1 MEFLNK
7 EGVQT
12 LWSKVKD
19 KVSSINKESVG
30 LNNVTNDAQVKRS
43 EMGVAN
49 GVPTLDSNGKIPVD
63 QLGNLDTVVSM
74 VVTEL
79 PTTDIKTNKIYLVK
93 DSTTEG
99 DLYQEY
105 LYVDNKWEKV
115 GTHKQEVDL
124 TGYAKKSEALKTI
137 DIATPNTNVVQLHMT
152 KVDGTSSDLTIEHAT
167 ATLAGVMSADD
178 KAKLDSL
185 SNYKLP
191 VASATA
197 LGGIKLGSGL
207 SATSDGTV
215 NVSADVVAGSVEW
228 NSIKNKPNVAILGT
242 GYADGTNVNSGR
254 ILFQSENNTDGHV
267 LIGYENIESKYFMAV
282 KQGKGSDSKGSDSNN
297 TYISADGVQISYNDE
312 NNEHNANNIKISSNG
327 IKLTTGEGVP
337 SNTVFMADG
346 TTQVLTAITTDELNE
361 ILV

>member
-19 KVSSINKESVG
+19 KVQSINKDFVG

-43 EMGVAN
+43 EMGAAN

-63 QLGNLDTVVSM
+63 QLGNLDTVVAM
-74 VVTEL
+74 VVTQL

-105 LYVDNKWEKV
+105 LYVDGKWEKI

-124 TGYAKKSEALKTI
+124 TDYVRKEDAVTEVAAGHSNGKSQISYFVNGQENVI
-137 DIATPNTNVVQLHMT
+137 DLMKATTEF
-152 KVDGTSSDLTIEHAT
+152 D
-167 ATLAGVMSADD
+167 GVMSAAD
-178 KAKLDSL
+178 KQKLDGL
-185 SNYKLP
+185 SNYTLP
-191 VASATA
+191 IASATA

-207 SATSDGTV
+207 SVTNDGTV

-228 NSIKNKPNVAILGT
+228 NSIKNKPNVAILNGNNEFVSDDGNVRTIISGNEFSVCYRVNPTQNMWTEVLTT
-242 GYADGTNVNSGR
+242 G
-254 ILFQSENNTDGHV
+254 
-267 LIGYENIESKYFMAV
+267 
-282 KQGKGSDSKGSDSNN
+282 SN
-297 TYISADGVQISYNDE
+297 YIST
-312 NNEHNANNIKISSNG
+312 NG
-327 IKLTTGEGVP
+327 IKVFGGGDSNHAFTTNGRTFDLSTLV
-337 SNTVFMADG
+337 STSDI
-346 TTQVLTAITTDELNE
+346 QSISTDELNE

>member
-19 KVSSINKESVG
+19 KVQSINKEFVG

-43 EMGVAN
+43 EMGAAN

-63 QLGNLDTVVSM
+63 QLGNLDTVVAM
-74 VVTEL
+74 VVTQL

-93 DSTTEG
+93 DNTTEG

-105 LYVDNKWEKV
+105 LYIDGKWEKI

-124 TGYAKKSEALKTI
+124 TDYAKKSEALKSVESTLTS
-137 DIATPNTNVVQLHMT
+137 DLVQLNMITVSGMQSDVNIT
-152 KVDGTSSDLTIEHAT
+152 KAT
-167 ATLAGVMSADD
+167 RQLAGVMSAVD
-178 KAKLDSL
+178 KNKLDGIADGAN
-185 SNYKLP
+185 NYTLP
-191 VASATA
+191 IASATA

-215 NVSADVVAGSVEW
+215 NVSADVVAGAVQW
-228 NSIKNKPNVAILGT
+228 DSIENKPNVAILGT
-242 GYADGTNVNSGR
+242 GDADGTNANSGR
-254 ILFQSENNTDGHV
+254 ILFQTEQNNDGYV
-267 LIGYENIESKYFMAV
+267 LIGHDGELYSINIT
-282 KQGKGSDSKGSDSNN
+282 QD
-297 TYISADGVQISYNDE
+297 DE
-312 NNEHNANNIKISSNG
+312 NNSYTAYIQPSVVSVSSTKKIGDVTNKVEIGANG
-327 IKLTTGEGVP
+327 ITLSNREGVP
-337 SNTVFMADG
+337 SNCVFMTDG
-346 TTQVLTAITTDELNE
+346 TTQELISITQDELNE

>member
-19 KVSSINKESVG
+19 KVQSINKEFVG

-43 EMGVAN
+43 EIGVAN
-49 GVPTLDSNGKIPVD
+49 GIPTLDSNGKIPVE
-63 QLGNLDTVVSM
+63 QLGNLDTVVAM

-105 LYVDNKWEKV
+105 LYIDGKWEKV
-115 GTHKQEVDL
+115 GTHKYEVDL
-124 TGYAKKSEALKTI
+124 TNYAKKSEALKSVESTLNG
-137 DIATPNTNVVQLHMT
+137 DLVQLNMIT
-152 KVDGTSSDLTIEHAT
+152 ISGTQSYVNIAKAT
-167 ATLAGVMSADD
+167 QQLAGVMSAVD
-178 KAKLDSL
+178 KNKLDGIADGAN
-185 SNYKLP
+185 NYTLP
-191 VASATA
+191 IASATV

-215 NVSADVVAGSVEW
+215 SVSADVVAGAVQW
-228 NSIKNKPNVAILGT
+228 DSIENKPNVAILDGNNEFVSDDGNIKTIISGNEFSVCHRVNPTQNMWNEVLTT
-242 GYADGTNVNSGR
+242 GPN
-254 ILFQSENNTDGHV
+254 
-267 LIGYENIESKYFMAV
+267 
-282 KQGKGSDSKGSDSNN
+282 
-297 TYISADGVQISYNDE
+297 YIST
-312 NNEHNANNIKISSNG
+312 NG
-327 IKLTTGEGVP
+327 IKVFGGGDSHHAFTTNGETFDLSKLV
-337 SNTVFMADG
+337 NTSDI
-346 TTQVLTAITTDELNE
+346 QSISTDELNG

>member
-19 KVSSINKESVG
+19 KVQSINKDFVG

-43 EMGVAN
+43 EMGAAN

-63 QLGNLDTVVSM
+63 QLGNLDTVVAM
-74 VVTEL
+74 VVTQL

-105 LYVDNKWEKV
+105 LYVDGKWEKV

-124 TGYAKKSEALKTI
+124 TDYVRKEDAVTEVAAGHSNGKSQISYFVNGQENVI
-137 DIATPNTNVVQLHMT
+137 DLMKATTEF
-152 KVDGTSSDLTIEHAT
+152 D
-167 ATLAGVMSADD
+167 GVMSAAD
-178 KAKLDSL
+178 KQKLDGL
-185 SNYKLP
+185 SNYTLP
-191 VASATA
+191 IASATS

-228 NSIKNKPNVAILGT
+228 NSIKNKPNVAIL
-242 GYADGTNVNSGR
+242 DG
-254 ILFQSENNTDGHV
+254 
-267 LIGYENIESKYFMAV
+267 
-282 KQGKGSDSKGSDSNN
+282 
-297 TYISADGVQISYNDE
+297 
-312 NNEHNANNIKISSNG
+312 NNEFVSDDGNIRTIISGNQFSVGYRVNPTQNMWNEVLTIGNNYIQTNG
-327 IKLTTGEGVP
+327 IKMFGGGNSNHAFTTNGKIFDLSKLV
-337 SNTVFMADG
+337 NTSDI
-346 TTQVLTAITTDELNE
+346 QSISTDELNE

>member
-19 KVSSINKESVG
+19 KVQSINKEFVG

-43 EMGVAN
+43 EMGAAN

-63 QLGNLDTVVSM
+63 QLGNLDTVVAM

-105 LYVDNKWEKV
+105 LYVDGKWEKV
-115 GTHKQEVDL
+115 GTHKYEVDL
-124 TGYAKKSEALKTI
+124 TDYVRKEDAVTEVAAGHSNGKSQISYFVNGQENVI
-137 DIATPNTNVVQLHMT
+137 DLMKATTEF
-152 KVDGTSSDLTIEHAT
+152 D
-167 ATLAGVMSADD
+167 GVMSAAD
-178 KAKLDSL
+178 KQKLDSL
-185 SNYKLP
+185 SNYTLP
-191 VASATA
+191 IASATA

-228 NSIKNKPNVAILGT
+228 NSIKNKPNVAILDGNNEFVSDDGNIRTIISGDEFRVLYRVRPNQNMWNEVLTT
-242 GYADGTNVNSGR
+242 GDN
-254 ILFQSENNTDGHV
+254 
-267 LIGYENIESKYFMAV
+267 
-282 KQGKGSDSKGSDSNN
+282 
-297 TYISADGVQISYNDE
+297 YIST
-312 NNEHNANNIKISSNG
+312 NG
-327 IKLTTGEGVP
+327 IKVFGGGDSNHAFTTNGRTFDLSTLV
-337 SNTVFMADG
+337 STSDI
-346 TTQVLTAITTDELNE
+346 QSISTDELNE

>member
-19 KVSSINKESVG
+19 KVQSINKDFVG

-43 EMGVAN
+43 EMGAAN

-63 QLGNLDTVVSM
+63 QLGNLDTVVAM
-74 VVTEL
+74 VVTQL

-105 LYVDNKWEKV
+105 LYVDGKWEKV
-115 GTHKQEVDL
+115 GTHKYEVDL
-124 TGYAKKSEALKTI
+124 TDYVRKEDAVTEVAAGHSNGKSQISYFVNGQENVI
-137 DIATPNTNVVQLHMT
+137 DLMKATTEF
-152 KVDGTSSDLTIEHAT
+152 D
-167 ATLAGVMSADD
+167 GVMSAAD
-178 KAKLDSL
+178 KQKLDGL
-185 SNYKLP
+185 SNYTLP
-191 VASATA
+191 IASATS

-228 NSIKNKPNVAILGT
+228 NSIKNKPNVAIL
-242 GYADGTNVNSGR
+242 DG
-254 ILFQSENNTDGHV
+254 
-267 LIGYENIESKYFMAV
+267 
-282 KQGKGSDSKGSDSNN
+282 
-297 TYISADGVQISYNDE
+297 
-312 NNEHNANNIKISSNG
+312 NNEFVSDDGNIRTIISGNQFSVGYRVNPTQNMWNEVLTIGNNYIQTNG
-327 IKLTTGEGVP
+327 IKMFGGGDSNHAFTTNGKIFDLSKLV
-337 SNTVFMADG
+337 NTSDI
-346 TTQVLTAITTDELNE
+346 QSISTDELNE

>member
-19 KVSSINKESVG
+19 KVQSINKEFVG

-49 GVPTLDSNGKIPVD
+49 GIPTLDSNGKIPVD
-63 QLGNLDTVVSM
+63 QLGNLDTVVAM

-105 LYVDNKWEKV
+105 LYIDGKWEKI
-115 GTHKQEVDL
+115 GTHKQEIDL
-124 TGYAKKSEALKTI
+124 TDYAKKSEALKSVESTL
-137 DIATPNTNVVQLHMT
+137 TNDLVQLNMITVSGTQSDVNIT
-152 KVDGTSSDLTIEHAT
+152 KAT
-167 ATLAGVMSADD
+167 QQLAGVMSAVD
-178 KAKLDSL
+178 KNKLDGIADGAN
-185 SNYKLP
+185 NYTLP
-191 VASATA
+191 IASATA

-207 SATSDGTV
+207 SATNDGTV
-215 NVSADVVAGSVEW
+215 SVSADVVAGAVQW
-228 NSIKNKPNVAILGT
+228 NSIENKPNVAILGT
-242 GYADGTNVNSGR
+242 GDADGTNANSGR
-254 ILFQSENNTDGHV
+254 ILFQTEQNNNGYV
-267 LIGYENIESKYFMAV
+267 LIGHDGELYSINITQDNEN
-282 KQGKGSDSKGSDSNN
+282 DSS
-297 TYISADGVQISYNDE
+297 TIYIQPSAISVSSTE
-312 NNEHNANNIKISSNG
+312 KIGDVTNKVEIGANG
-327 IKLTTGEGVP
+327 ITLSNREGVP
-337 SNTVFMADG
+337 SNCVFMTDG
-346 TTQVLTAITTDELNE
+346 TTQELISITPDELNG

>member
-19 KVSSINKESVG
+19 KVQSINKEFVG

-43 EMGVAN
+43 EMGAAN

-63 QLGNLDTVVSM
+63 QLGNLDTAVAM
-74 VVTEL
+74 VVTQL

-93 DSTTEG
+93 DNTTEG

-105 LYVDNKWEKV
+105 LYVDGKWEKV

-124 TGYAKKSEALKTI
+124 TDYAKKSEALKSVESMPTG
-137 DIATPNTNVVQLHMT
+137 DLVQLHMT
-152 KVDGTSSDLTIEHAT
+152 TVGGMQSDVNIRKAT
-167 ATLAGVMSADD
+167 TELAGVMSAVD
-178 KAKLDSL
+178 KNKLDSIAYGAN
-185 SNYKLP
+185 NYTLP
-191 VASATA
+191 IASATA

-228 NSIKNKPNVAILGT
+228 NSIKNKPNVAIL
-242 GYADGTNVNSGR
+242 DG
-254 ILFQSENNTDGHV
+254 
-267 LIGYENIESKYFMAV
+267 
-282 KQGKGSDSKGSDSNN
+282 
-297 TYISADGVQISYNDE
+297 
-312 NNEHNANNIKISSNG
+312 NNEFVSDDGNIRTIISGNQFSVGYRVNPTQNMWNEVLTTGDNYIQTNG
-327 IKLTTGEGVP
+327 IKMFGGGDSHHAFTTNGEIFDLSTLV
-337 SNTVFMADG
+337 STSDIQSISA
-346 TTQVLTAITTDELNE
+346 DELNE

>member
-93 DSTTEG
+93 DSATEG

-124 TGYAKKSEALKTI
+124 TDYAKKSEALKSVESMPTS
-137 DIATPNTNVVQLHMT
+137 DLVQLHMT
-152 KVDGTSSDLTIEHAT
+152 KADGTESSVNIEGAT
-167 ATLAGVMSADD
+167 TTASGVMSAAD
-178 KAKLDSL
+178 KQKLDGL
-185 SNYKLP
+185 SKYTLP
-191 VASATA
+191 IASATA

-207 SATSDGTV
+207 SATADGTV
-215 NVSADVVAGSVEW
+215 SVSADVVAGSVEW
-228 NSIKNKPNVAILGT
+228 DSIKNKPEVALVSKQNRFRSSQYISGNLYIKNESDDNIITISNKGGIFALDNLNQSANKYFAT
-242 GYADGTNVNSGR
+242 DGT
-254 ILFQSENNTDGHV
+254 IQE
-267 LIGYENIESKYFMAV
+267 
-282 KQGKGSDSKGSDSNN
+282 
-297 TYISADGVQISYNDE
+297 
-312 NNEHNANNIKISSNG
+312 
-327 IKLTTGEGVP
+327 
-337 SNTVFMADG
+337 
-346 TTQVLTAITTDELNE
+346 LTAITTEDLNE

>member
-7 EGVQT
+7 EGVQI

-124 TGYAKKSEALKTI
+124 TDYAKKSEAAKSLSI
-137 DIATPNTNVVQLHMT
+137 SQDEESNVLILT
-152 KVDGTSSDLTIEHAT
+152 TVDGTPASTTALMRATSST
-167 ATLAGVMSADD
+167 AGLMTAND

-191 VASATA
+191 IASATA

-254 ILFQSENNTDGHV
+254 ILFQSEDNTDGHV

-282 KQGKGSDSKGSDSNN
+282 KQGEGSDSNN

-312 NNEHNANNIKISSNG
+312 NNKHNANNIKISSNG

-346 TTQVLTAITTDELNE
+346 TTQVLTDITTDELNE

>member
-7 EGVQT
+7 EGVQI

-43 EMGVAN
+43 EMGAAN
-49 GVPTLDSNGKIPVD
+49 GVPTLDANGKIPVD
-63 QLGNLDTVVSM
+63 QLGNLDTVVAM

-124 TGYAKKSEALKTI
+124 TDYAKKNEAVKSLDISQNEASNILKLT
-137 DIATPNTNVVQLHMT
+137 A
-152 KVDGTSSDLTIEHAT
+152 VDGTFVSNIALMPAT
-167 ATLAGVMSADD
+167 SGVAGLMTADD
-178 KAKLDSL
+178 KAKLDGIAADA
-185 SNYKLP
+185 NKYTLP
-191 VASATA
+191 IASATA

-215 NVSADVVAGSVEW
+215 SVSADVVAGSVEW
-228 NSIKNKPNVAILGT
+228 DSIKNKPEVARVDNQNRFRQSQYISGNLYIKNDADDNIIEISNEGGIFSFGENCGANKYFAT
-242 GYADGTNVNSGR
+242 DGT
-254 ILFQSENNTDGHV
+254 IQE
-267 LIGYENIESKYFMAV
+267 
-282 KQGKGSDSKGSDSNN
+282 
-297 TYISADGVQISYNDE
+297 
-312 NNEHNANNIKISSNG
+312 
-327 IKLTTGEGVP
+327 
-337 SNTVFMADG
+337 
-346 TTQVLTAITTDELNE
+346 LTAIKEDELNE

>member
-19 KVSSINKESVG
+19 KVQSINKDFVG

-43 EMGVAN
+43 EMGAAN
-49 GVPTLDSNGKIPVD
+49 GVPTLDSNGKIPVE
-63 QLGNLDTVVSM
+63 QLGNLDTVVAM
-74 VVTEL
+74 VVTQL

-105 LYVDNKWEKV
+105 LYVDGKWEKV

-124 TGYAKKSEALKTI
+124 TDYAKKSEALKSVESMPTG
-137 DIATPNTNVVQLHMT
+137 DLVQLHMT
-152 KVDGTSSDLTIEHAT
+152 TVGGMQSDVNIRKAT
-167 ATLAGVMSADD
+167 TELAGVMSAVD
-178 KAKLDSL
+178 KNKLNSIADGA
-185 SNYKLP
+185 NRYTLP
-191 VASATA
+191 IASATA

-215 NVSADVVAGSVEW
+215 SVSADVVAGAVQW
-228 NSIKNKPNVAILGT
+228 DSIENKPNVAIL
-242 GYADGTNVNSGR
+242 DG
-254 ILFQSENNTDGHV
+254 
-267 LIGYENIESKYFMAV
+267 
-282 KQGKGSDSKGSDSNN
+282 
-297 TYISADGVQISYNDE
+297 
-312 NNEHNANNIKISSNG
+312 NNEFVSDDGNVRTIISGDEFRVLYRVRPNQNMWNEVLTTGDNYIQTNG
-327 IKLTTGEGVP
+327 IKMFGGGDSHHAFTTNGEIFDLSKLV
-337 SNTVFMADG
+337 NTSDI
-346 TTQVLTAITTDELNE
+346 QSISTDELNV

>member
-19 KVSSINKESVG
+19 KVQSINKDFVG

-63 QLGNLDTVVSM
+63 QLGNLDTVVAM

-105 LYVDNKWEKV
+105 LYIDGKWEKV

-124 TGYAKKSEALKTI
+124 TDYAKKSEALKSVESMPTG
-137 DIATPNTNVVQLHMT
+137 DLVQLHMT
-152 KVDGTSSDLTIEHAT
+152 TVGGMQSDANIRKAT
-167 ATLAGVMSADD
+167 TELAGVMSAVD
-178 KAKLDSL
+178 KNKLDGIADGAN
-185 SNYKLP
+185 NYTLP
-191 VASATA
+191 IASATA

-215 NVSADVVAGSVEW
+215 SVSADVVAGAVQW
-228 NSIKNKPNVAILGT
+228 DSIENKPNVAIL
-242 GYADGTNVNSGR
+242 DG
-254 ILFQSENNTDGHV
+254 
-267 LIGYENIESKYFMAV
+267 
-282 KQGKGSDSKGSDSNN
+282 
-297 TYISADGVQISYNDE
+297 
-312 NNEHNANNIKISSNG
+312 NNEFVSDDGNIRTIISGDEFRVLYRVNPTQNMWNEVLTTGDNYIQTNG
-327 IKLTTGEGVP
+327 IKMFGGGDSHHTFTTNGEIFDLSKLV
-337 SNTVFMADG
+337 NTSDI
-346 TTQVLTAITTDELNE
+346 QSISTDELNV

>member
-19 KVSSINKESVG
+19 KVQSINKDFVG

-43 EMGVAN
+43 EMGAAN

-63 QLGNLDTVVSM
+63 QLGNLDTVVAM

-105 LYVDNKWEKV
+105 LYVDGKWEKI

-124 TGYAKKSEALKTI
+124 TDYVRKEDAVTEVAAGHSNGKSQISYFVNGQENVI
-137 DIATPNTNVVQLHMT
+137 DLMKATTEF
-152 KVDGTSSDLTIEHAT
+152 D
-167 ATLAGVMSADD
+167 GVMSAAD
-178 KAKLDSL
+178 KQKLDGL
-185 SNYKLP
+185 SNYTLP
-191 VASATA
+191 IASATA

-215 NVSADVVAGSVEW
+215 SVSADVVAGAVQW
-228 NSIKNKPNVAILGT
+228 DSIENKPNVAILNGNNEFVSDDGNVRTIISGDEFRVLYRVRPNQNMWNEVLTT
-242 GYADGTNVNSGR
+242 GDN
-254 ILFQSENNTDGHV
+254 
-267 LIGYENIESKYFMAV
+267 
-282 KQGKGSDSKGSDSNN
+282 
-297 TYISADGVQISYNDE
+297 YIST
-312 NNEHNANNIKISSNG
+312 NG
-327 IKLTTGEGVP
+327 IKMFGGGDSHHAFTTNGEIFDLSKLV
-337 SNTVFMADG
+337 NTSDI
-346 TTQVLTAITTDELNE
+346 QSISTDELNG

>member
-19 KVSSINKESVG
+19 KVQSINKDFVG

-43 EMGVAN
+43 EMGAAN

-63 QLGNLDTVVSM
+63 QLGNLDTVVAM
-74 VVTEL
+74 VVTQL

-105 LYVDNKWEKV
+105 LYVDGKWEKV
-115 GTHKQEVDL
+115 GTHKYEVDL
-124 TGYAKKSEALKTI
+124 TDYVRKEDAVTEVAAGHSNGKSQISYFVNGQENVI
-137 DIATPNTNVVQLHMT
+137 DLMKATTEF
-152 KVDGTSSDLTIEHAT
+152 D
-167 ATLAGVMSADD
+167 GVMSAAD
-178 KAKLDSL
+178 KQKLDGL
-185 SNYKLP
+185 SNYTLP
-191 VASATA
+191 IASATA

-215 NVSADVVAGSVEW
+215 SVSADVVAGAVQW
-228 NSIKNKPNVAILGT
+228 DSIENKPNVAIL
-242 GYADGTNVNSGR
+242 DGNNEFVSDDGNVMTIISGDEFR
-254 ILFQSENNTDGHV
+254 VFYRAKPNQNMWNEV
-267 LIGYENIESKYFMAV
+267 LTIGYN
-282 KQGKGSDSKGSDSNN
+282 
-297 TYISADGVQISYNDE
+297 YIST
-312 NNEHNANNIKISSNG
+312 NG
-327 IKLTTGEGVP
+327 IKMFGGGDSHHAFTTNGEIFDLSKLV
-337 SNTVFMADG
+337 NTSDI
-346 TTQVLTAITTDELNE
+346 QSISTDELNE

>member
-19 KVSSINKESVG
+19 KVQSINKEFVG

-49 GVPTLDSNGKIPVD
+49 GIPTLDSNGKIPVD
-63 QLGNLDTVVSM
+63 QLGNLDTVVAM

-105 LYVDNKWEKV
+105 LYVDGKWEKI

-124 TGYAKKSEALKTI
+124 TDYAKKSEALKSVESTLNG
-137 DIATPNTNVVQLHMT
+137 DLVQLNMITASGTQSYVNIT
-152 KVDGTSSDLTIEHAT
+152 KAT
-167 ATLAGVMSADD
+167 QQLAGVMSAVD
-178 KAKLDSL
+178 KNKLDGIADGAN
-185 SNYKLP
+185 NYTLP
-191 VASATA
+191 IASATA

-215 NVSADVVAGSVEW
+215 SVSADVVAGAVQW
-228 NSIKNKPNVAILGT
+228 DSIENKPNVAILDGNNEFVSDDGNIRTIISGNEFSVCHRVNPTQNMWNEVLTT
-242 GYADGTNVNSGR
+242 GPN
-254 ILFQSENNTDGHV
+254 
-267 LIGYENIESKYFMAV
+267 
-282 KQGKGSDSKGSDSNN
+282 
-297 TYISADGVQISYNDE
+297 YIST
-312 NNEHNANNIKISSNG
+312 NG
-327 IKLTTGEGVP
+327 IKVFGGGDSHHAFTTNGEIFDLSKLV
-337 SNTVFMADG
+337 NTSDI
-346 TTQVLTAITTDELNE
+346 QSISTDELNE

>member
-19 KVSSINKESVG
+19 KVQSINKEFVG

-43 EMGVAN
+43 EMGAAN

-63 QLGNLDTVVSM
+63 QLGNLDTVVAM

-105 LYVDNKWEKV
+105 LYIDGKWEKV
-115 GTHKQEVDL
+115 GTHKYEVDL
-124 TGYAKKSEALKTI
+124 TDYVRKEDAVTEVAAGHSNGKSQISYFVNGQENVI
-137 DIATPNTNVVQLHMT
+137 DLMKATTEF
-152 KVDGTSSDLTIEHAT
+152 D
-167 ATLAGVMSADD
+167 GVMSAAD
-178 KAKLDSL
+178 KQKLDGL
-185 SNYKLP
+185 SNYTLP
-191 VASATA
+191 IASATV

-215 NVSADVVAGSVEW
+215 SVSADVVAGAVQW
-228 NSIKNKPNVAILGT
+228 DSIENKPNVAIL
-242 GYADGTNVNSGR
+242 DGNNEFVSDDGNIRTIISGDEFR
-254 ILFQSENNTDGHV
+254 V
-267 LIGYENIESKYFMAV
+267 LYRVRPNQNMWNEVLTAGDN
-282 KQGKGSDSKGSDSNN
+282 
-297 TYISADGVQISYNDE
+297 YIST
-312 NNEHNANNIKISSNG
+312 NG
-327 IKLTTGEGVP
+327 IKMFGGGDSHHAFTTNGEIFDLSKLV
-337 SNTVFMADG
+337 NTSDI
-346 TTQVLTAITTDELNE
+346 QSISTDELNG

>member
-19 KVSSINKESVG
+19 KVQSINKDFVG

-63 QLGNLDTVVSM
+63 QLGNLDTVVAM

-105 LYVDNKWEKV
+105 LYIDGKWEKI

-124 TGYAKKSEALKTI
+124 TDYAKKSEALKSVESTLNG
-137 DIATPNTNVVQLHMT
+137 DLVQLHMT
-152 KVDGTSSDLTIEHAT
+152 TVGGMQSDVNIRKAT
-167 ATLAGVMSADD
+167 TELAGVMSAVD
-178 KAKLDSL
+178 KNKLDSIAYGAN
-185 SNYKLP
+185 NYTLP
-191 VASATA
+191 IASATA

-207 SATSDGTV
+207 SVTNDGTV
-215 NVSADVVAGSVEW
+215 SVSADVVAGAVQW
-228 NSIKNKPNVAILGT
+228 DSIENKPNVAIL
-242 GYADGTNVNSGR
+242 DG
-254 ILFQSENNTDGHV
+254 
-267 LIGYENIESKYFMAV
+267 
-282 KQGKGSDSKGSDSNN
+282 
-297 TYISADGVQISYNDE
+297 
-312 NNEHNANNIKISSNG
+312 NNEFVSDDGNIRTIISGDEFRVLYRVNPTQNMWNEVLTTGDNYIQTNG
-327 IKLTTGEGVP
+327 IKMFGGGDSHHTFTTNGEIFDLSKLV
-337 SNTVFMADG
+337 NTSDI
-346 TTQVLTAITTDELNE
+346 QSISTDELNV

>member
-19 KVSSINKESVG
+19 KVQSINKEFVG

-43 EMGVAN
+43 EMGAAN

-63 QLGNLDTVVSM
+63 QLGNLDTVVAM

-105 LYVDNKWEKV
+105 LYIDGKWEKI

-124 TGYAKKSEALKTI
+124 TDYAKKSEALKSVESTL
-137 DIATPNTNVVQLHMT
+137 TNDLVQLNMIT
-152 KVDGTSSDLTIEHAT
+152 VSGMQSDVNIAKAT
-167 ATLAGVMSADD
+167 QQLAGVMSAVD
-178 KAKLDSL
+178 KNKLDSIAYGAN
-185 SNYKLP
+185 NYTLP
-191 VASATA
+191 IASATA

-215 NVSADVVAGSVEW
+215 SVSADVVAGAVQW
-228 NSIKNKPNVAILGT
+228 DSIENKPNVAILGT
-242 GYADGTNVNSGR
+242 GDADGTNANSGR
-254 ILFQSENNTDGHV
+254 ILFQTEQNNDGSV
-267 LIGYENIESKYFMAV
+267 LIGHDGESYSINITQDSEN
-282 KQGKGSDSKGSDSNN
+282 DSS
-297 TYISADGVQISYNDE
+297 TIYIQPSAIYVSSTE
-312 NNEHNANNIKISSNG
+312 KIGDVTNKVEIGANG
-327 IKLTTGEGVP
+327 ITLINREGVP
-337 SNTVFMADG
+337 SNCVFMTDG
-346 TTQVLTAITTDELNE
+346 TIQELMYITPDELNE

>member
-19 KVSSINKESVG
+19 KVQSINKDFVG

-43 EMGVAN
+43 EMGAAN

-63 QLGNLDTVVSM
+63 QLGNLDTVVAM
-74 VVTEL
+74 VVTQL

-93 DSTTEG
+93 DNTTEG

-105 LYVDNKWEKV
+105 LYVDGKWEKI

-124 TGYAKKSEALKTI
+124 TDYAKKSEALKSVESMPTG
-137 DIATPNTNVVQLHMT
+137 DLVQLHMT
-152 KVDGTSSDLTIEHAT
+152 TVGGMQSDVNIRKAT
-167 ATLAGVMSADD
+167 TELAGVMSAVD
-178 KAKLDSL
+178 KNKLDSIAYGAN
-185 SNYKLP
+185 NYTLP
-191 VASATA
+191 IASATA

-215 NVSADVVAGSVEW
+215 SVSADVVAGAVQW
-228 NSIKNKPNVAILGT
+228 DSIENKPNVAILGT
-242 GYADGTNVNSGR
+242 GDADGTNANSGR
-254 ILFQSENNTDGHV
+254 ILFQTEQNNDGHV
-267 LIGYENIESKYFMAV
+267 LIGNDGESYSINIEQDNGNDVS
-282 KQGKGSDSKGSDSNN
+282 
-297 TYISADGVQISYNDE
+297 TIYIQPSAISVSSTQ
-312 NNEHNANNIKISSNG
+312 KIGDVMNKVEIGANG
-327 IKLTTGEGVP
+327 ITLSNREGVP
-337 SNTVFMADG
+337 SNCVFMTDG
-346 TTQVLTAITTDELNE
+346 TTQEFISITTDELNE

>member
-19 KVSSINKESVG
+19 KVQSINKEFVG

-43 EMGVAN
+43 EMGAAN

-124 TGYAKKSEALKTI
+124 TDYAKKSEAVKSVETTTTGDL
-137 DIATPNTNVVQLHMT
+137 VQLNVI
-152 KVDGTSSDLTIEHAT
+152 KVNTMQSNVNIASAT
-167 ATLAGVMSADD
+167 QRLAGVMSAVD
-178 KAKLDSL
+178 KNKLDGIADGA
-185 SNYKLP
+185 NKYTLP
-191 VASATA
+191 IASATA

-207 SATSDGTV
+207 SAASDGTV
-215 NVSADVVAGSVEW
+215 SVSADVVAGAVQW
-228 NSIKNKPNVAILGT
+228 DSIKNKPNVAIL
-242 GYADGTNVNSGR
+242 DGNNEFVSDDGNIKTIISGDEFSVYCRVNPP
-254 ILFQSENNTDGHV
+254 QNMWSEV
-267 LIGYENIESKYFMAV
+267 LTIN
-282 KQGKGSDSKGSDSNN
+282 SN
-297 TYISADGVQISYNDE
+297 YISTSG
-312 NNEHNANNIKISSNG
+312 IKISDGGDSHHAFTTNG
-327 IKLTTGEGVP
+327 ETFDLSKLV
-337 SNTVFMADG
+337 NTSDI
-346 TTQVLTAITTDELNE
+346 QSISTDELNE

>member
-7 EGVQT
+7 EGVQI

-19 KVSSINKESVG
+19 KVSSINKESIG
-30 LNNVTNDAQVKRS
+30 LKNVTNDAQVKRS

-49 GVPTLDSNGKIPVD
+49 GVPTLDANGKIPVE

-115 GTHKQEVDL
+115 GTHKYEVDL
-124 TGYAKKSEALKTI
+124 TDYAKKNEVVTQVSAGQANGKSQISYYVNDEEYSIYLMG
-137 DIATPNTNVVQLHMT
+137 ATS
-152 KVDGTSSDLTIEHAT
+152 KSD
-167 ATLAGVMSADD
+167 GVMSAAD
-178 KAKLDSL
+178 KQKLDGL
-185 SNYKLP
+185 SNYTLP
-191 VASATA
+191 IASTTA

-207 SATSDGTV
+207 SATADGTV
-215 NVSADVVAGSVEW
+215 SVSADVVAGSVEW
-228 NSIKNKPNVAILGT
+228 DSIKNKPNVAILSGD
-242 GYADGTNVNSGR
+242 ADGGPNNGR
-254 ILFQSENNTDGHV
+254 ILFQDENDADGQAV
-267 LIGYENIESKYFMAV
+267 IGYDHDATSYIMSVSQENANISK
-282 KQGKGSDSKGSDSNN
+282 N
-297 TYISADGVQISYNDE
+297 TYISPDSVQISHDDE
-312 NNEHNANNIKISSNG
+312 TNVSHSGISINFNG
-327 IKLTTGEGVP
+327 IKLTNKGTVV
-337 SNTVFMADG
+337 SNSVFMTDG
-346 TTQVLTAITTDELNE
+346 TTQELTAITTDELNT

>member
-19 KVSSINKESVG
+19 KVQSINKDFVG

-43 EMGVAN
+43 EMGAAN

-63 QLGNLDTVVSM
+63 QLGNLDTVVAM
-74 VVTEL
+74 VVTQL

-105 LYVDNKWEKV
+105 LYVDGKWEKI

-124 TGYAKKSEALKTI
+124 TDYAKKSEALKSVESMPTG
-137 DIATPNTNVVQLHMT
+137 DLVQLHMT
-152 KVDGTSSDLTIEHAT
+152 TVGGMQSDVNIRKAT
-167 ATLAGVMSADD
+167 TELAGVMSAVD
-178 KAKLDSL
+178 KNKLDSIAYGAN
-185 SNYKLP
+185 NYTLP
-191 VASATA
+191 IASATA

-215 NVSADVVAGSVEW
+215 SVSADVVAGAVQW
-228 NSIKNKPNVAILGT
+228 DSIENKPNVAIL
-242 GYADGTNVNSGR
+242 DG
-254 ILFQSENNTDGHV
+254 
-267 LIGYENIESKYFMAV
+267 
-282 KQGKGSDSKGSDSNN
+282 
-297 TYISADGVQISYNDE
+297 
-312 NNEHNANNIKISSNG
+312 NNEFVSDDGNIRTIISGDEFRVLYRVNPTQNMWNEVLTTGDNYIQTNG
-327 IKLTTGEGVP
+327 IKMFGGGDSHHTFTTNGEIFDLSKLV
-337 SNTVFMADG
+337 NTSDI
-346 TTQVLTAITTDELNE
+346 QSISTDELNE

>member
-7 EGVQT
+7 EGVQI

-43 EMGVAN
+43 EMGAAN
-49 GVPTLDSNGKIPVD
+49 GVPTLDANGKIPVD

-79 PTTDIKTNKIYLVK
+79 PTTDIKANKIYLVK

-124 TGYAKKSEALKTI
+124 TSYAKKSEAIKSLDISQDQESNILKLT
-137 DIATPNTNVVQLHMT
+137 A
-152 KVDGTSSDLTIEHAT
+152 VDGTLISNEALMPATSSVAGLMT
-167 ATLAGVMSADD
+167 AND

-191 VASATA
+191 VASTTA

-215 NVSADVVAGSVEW
+215 SVSADVVAGSVEW
-228 NSIKNKPNVAILGT
+228 NSIKNKPNVAILYT
-242 GYADGTNVNSGR
+242 GEADGGNPNNGR
-254 ILFQSENNTDGHV
+254 ILFQDENDADGQAV
-267 LIGYENIESKYFMAV
+267 IGYDHDTTSYIMAV
-282 KQGKGSDSKGSDSNN
+282 SQEDANTSKD
-297 TYISADGVQISYNDE
+297 THISPDGVQISYN
-312 NNEHNANNIKISSNG
+312 NETNLRHSDISINVNG
-327 IKLTTGEGVP
+327 IKLTNKGTVV
-337 SNTVFMADG
+337 SNSVFMTDG
-346 TTQVLTAITTDELNE
+346 TTQELTAITTDELNE

>member
-19 KVSSINKESVG
+19 KVQSINKEFVG

-43 EMGVAN
+43 EMGAAN

-63 QLGNLDTVVSM
+63 QLGNLDTVVAM

-105 LYVDNKWEKV
+105 LYIDGKWEKI

-124 TGYAKKSEALKTI
+124 TDYVRKEDAVTEVAAGHSNGKSQISYFVNGQENVI
-137 DIATPNTNVVQLHMT
+137 DLMKATTEF
-152 KVDGTSSDLTIEHAT
+152 D
-167 ATLAGVMSADD
+167 GVMSAAD
-178 KAKLDSL
+178 KQKLDGL
-185 SNYKLP
+185 SNYTLP
-191 VASATA
+191 IASATV

-215 NVSADVVAGSVEW
+215 NVSADVVAGAVQW
-228 NSIKNKPNVAILGT
+228 DSIENKPNVAILDGNNEFVSDDGNIRTIISGDEFRVLYRVRPNQNMWNEVLAT
-242 GYADGTNVNSGR
+242 GDN
-254 ILFQSENNTDGHV
+254 
-267 LIGYENIESKYFMAV
+267 
-282 KQGKGSDSKGSDSNN
+282 
-297 TYISADGVQISYNDE
+297 YIST
-312 NNEHNANNIKISSNG
+312 NG
-327 IKLTTGEGVP
+327 IKMFGGGDSHHAFTTNGEIFDLSKLV
-337 SNTVFMADG
+337 NTSDI
-346 TTQVLTAITTDELNE
+346 QSISTDELNE

>member
-19 KVSSINKESVG
+19 KVQSINKDFVG

-43 EMGVAN
+43 EMGAAN

-63 QLGNLDTVVSM
+63 QLGNLDTVVAM
-74 VVTEL
+74 VVTQL

-93 DSTTEG
+93 DNTTEG

-105 LYVDNKWEKV
+105 LYVDGKWEKV

-124 TGYAKKSEALKTI
+124 TDYVRKEDAVTEVAAGHSNGKSQISYFVNGQENVI
-137 DIATPNTNVVQLHMT
+137 DLMKATTEF
-152 KVDGTSSDLTIEHAT
+152 D
-167 ATLAGVMSADD
+167 GVMSAAD
-178 KAKLDSL
+178 KQKLDGL
-185 SNYKLP
+185 SNYTLP
-191 VASATA
+191 IASATS

-228 NSIKNKPNVAILGT
+228 NSIKNKPNVAIL
-242 GYADGTNVNSGR
+242 DG
-254 ILFQSENNTDGHV
+254 
-267 LIGYENIESKYFMAV
+267 
-282 KQGKGSDSKGSDSNN
+282 
-297 TYISADGVQISYNDE
+297 
-312 NNEHNANNIKISSNG
+312 NNEFVSDDGNIRTIISGNQFSVGYRVNPTQNMWNEVLTIGNNYIQTNG
-327 IKLTTGEGVP
+327 IKMFGGGNSNHAFTTNGKIFDLSKLV
-337 SNTVFMADG
+337 NTSDI
-346 TTQVLTAITTDELNE
+346 QSISTDELNE

>member
-7 EGVQT
+7 EGVQI

-124 TGYAKKSEALKTI
+124 TDYAKKSEALKTI
-137 DIATPNTNVVQLHMT
+137 NSIDNSNFVQLHMT
-152 KVDGTSSDLTIEHAT
+152 KVDGTSSDLTIGHAT

-207 SATSDGTV
+207 SATTDGTV
-215 NVSADVVAGSVEW
+215 SVSADVVAGSVEW
-228 NSIKNKPNVAILGT
+228 NSIKNIPNVAILNSDNTFDSNGKVKT
-242 GYADGTNVNSGR
+242 IINGNKFNIECRNSTSANIWTNVLEVNGP
-254 ILFQSENNTDGHV
+254 IV
-267 LIGYENIESKYFMAV
+267 
-282 KQGKGSDSKGSDSNN
+282 
-297 TYISADGVQISYNDE
+297 SA
-312 NNEHNANNIKISSNG
+312 NG
-327 IKLTTGEGVP
+327 IQAFDGGKSTEAFTTNGMTVDLTTLVTSISEE
-337 SNTVFMADG
+337 D
-346 TTQVLTAITTDELNE
+346 LNE

>member
-19 KVSSINKESVG
+19 KVQSINKEFVG

-43 EMGVAN
+43 EMGAAN

-63 QLGNLDTVVSM
+63 QLGNLDTVVAM
-74 VVTEL
+74 VVTQL

-105 LYVDNKWEKV
+105 LYIDGKWEKI

-124 TGYAKKSEALKTI
+124 TDYAKKSEALKSVESMPTG
-137 DIATPNTNVVQLHMT
+137 DLLQLHMT
-152 KVDGTSSDLTIEHAT
+152 TVGGMQSDVNIRKAT
-167 ATLAGVMSADD
+167 TELAGVMSAVD
-178 KAKLDSL
+178 KNKLDSIAYGAN
-185 SNYKLP
+185 NYTLP
-191 VASATA
+191 IASATA

-207 SATSDGTV
+207 SVTNDGTV
-215 NVSADVVAGSVEW
+215 SVSADVVAGAVQW
-228 NSIKNKPNVAILGT
+228 DSIENKPNVAILGD
-242 GYADGTNVNSGR
+242 GDADGTNANSGR
-254 ILFQSENNTDGHV
+254 ILFQTEQNNDGYV
-267 LIGYENIESKYFMAV
+267 LIGNDGESY
-282 KQGKGSDSKGSDSNN
+282 S
-297 TYISADGVQISYNDE
+297 ISVSQDDE
-312 NNEHNANNIKISSNG
+312 NNSYTTYIQPSTISVSSTKKIGDVVNKVDIGANG
-327 IKLTTGEGVP
+327 ITLSTREGVP
-337 SNTVFMADG
+337 SNCVFMTDG
-346 TTQVLTAITTDELNE
+346 TIQELMYITPDELNE

>member
-19 KVSSINKESVG
+19 KVQSINKDFVG

-43 EMGVAN
+43 EMGAAN

-63 QLGNLDTVVSM
+63 QLGNLDTVVAM
-74 VVTEL
+74 VVTQL

-105 LYVDNKWEKV
+105 LYVDGKWEKV

-124 TGYAKKSEALKTI
+124 TDYAKKSEALKSVESTLNG
-137 DIATPNTNVVQLHMT
+137 DLVQLHMT
-152 KVDGTSSDLTIEHAT
+152 TVGGMQSNVNIRKAT
-167 ATLAGVMSADD
+167 TELAGVMSAAD
-178 KAKLDSL
+178 KQKLDGL
-185 SNYKLP
+185 SNYTLP
-191 VASATA
+191 IASSTA

-215 NVSADVVAGSVEW
+215 SVSADVVAGAVQW
-228 NSIKNKPNVAILGT
+228 DSIENKPNVAIL
-242 GYADGTNVNSGR
+242 DG
-254 ILFQSENNTDGHV
+254 
-267 LIGYENIESKYFMAV
+267 
-282 KQGKGSDSKGSDSNN
+282 
-297 TYISADGVQISYNDE
+297 
-312 NNEHNANNIKISSNG
+312 NNEFVSDDGNIRTIISGNQFSVGYRVNPTQNMWNEVLTTGNNYIQTNG
-327 IKLTTGEGVP
+327 IKMFGGGDSHHAFTTNGEIFDLSKLV
-337 SNTVFMADG
+337 NTSDI
-346 TTQVLTAITTDELNE
+346 QSISTDELNE

>member
-19 KVSSINKESVG
+19 KVQSINKDFVG

-43 EMGVAN
+43 EMGAAN

-63 QLGNLDTVVSM
+63 QLGNLDTVVAM
-74 VVTEL
+74 VVTQL

-105 LYVDNKWEKV
+105 LYVDGKWEKV

-124 TGYAKKSEALKTI
+124 TDYVRKEDAVTEVAAGHSNGKSQISYFVNGQENVI
-137 DIATPNTNVVQLHMT
+137 DLMKATTEF
-152 KVDGTSSDLTIEHAT
+152 D
-167 ATLAGVMSADD
+167 GVMSAAD
-178 KAKLDSL
+178 KQKLDGL
-185 SNYKLP
+185 SNYTLP
-191 VASATA
+191 IASATA

-228 NSIKNKPNVAILGT
+228 NSIKNKPNVAIL
-242 GYADGTNVNSGR
+242 DG
-254 ILFQSENNTDGHV
+254 
-267 LIGYENIESKYFMAV
+267 
-282 KQGKGSDSKGSDSNN
+282 
-297 TYISADGVQISYNDE
+297 
-312 NNEHNANNIKISSNG
+312 NNEFVSDDGNIRTIISGNQFSVGYRVNPTQNMWNEVLTTGDNYIQTNG
-327 IKLTTGEGVP
+327 IKMFGGGDSHHAFTTNGEIFDLSKLV
-337 SNTVFMADG
+337 NTSDI
-346 TTQVLTAITTDELNE
+346 QSISTDELNV

>member
-7 EGVQT
+7 EGVQI

-43 EMGVAN
+43 EMGAAN

-124 TGYAKKSEALKTI
+124 TDYAKKSEALRAVGSTL
-137 DIATPNTNVVQLHMT
+137 TNDLVQLNVIA
-152 KVDGTSSDLTIEHAT
+152 VDGTQSDVNITKAT
-167 ATLAGVMSADD
+167 RELAGVMSAVD
-178 KAKLDSL
+178 KNKLDGIADGA
-185 SNYKLP
+185 NKYTLP
-191 VASATA
+191 IASATA

-215 NVSADVVAGSVEW
+215 SVSADVVAGSVQW
-228 NSIKNKPNVAILGT
+228 DSIKNKPNVAILGT
-242 GYADGTNVNSGR
+242 DYEDMDNVNSGCI
-254 ILFQSENNTDGHV
+254 ILQSEGSTDGSAV
-267 LIGYENIESKYFMAV
+267 IGYDYIESKYFMSV
-282 KQGKGSDSKGSDSNN
+282 KQENESDSNN
-297 TYISADGVQISYNDE
+297 TYISADGVQISYNDK
-312 NNEHNANNIKISSNG
+312 NDDHNYNNIKISSNG
-327 IKLTTGEGVP
+327 IKLTTGEGIP
-337 SNTVFMADG
+337 HNCVFMTDG
-346 TTQVLTAITTDELNE
+346 TTQGLTAITTDELNE

>member
-49 GVPTLDSNGKIPVD
+49 GVPTLDANGKIPVD

-137 DIATPNTNVVQLHMT
+137 DTATPNTNVVKLLMT
-152 KVDGTSSDLTIEHAT
+152 KVDETQSDLTIGHAT

-207 SATSDGTV
+207 SATTDGTV
-215 NVSADVVAGSVEW
+215 SVSADVVAGSVEW

-242 GYADGTNVNSGR
+242 GDADGSDINNGR
-254 ILFQSENNTDGHV
+254 ILFSTEDNIDDYAFIGNDGELYSINVQKDEETNT
-267 LIGYENIESKYFMAV
+267 K
-282 KQGKGSDSKGSDSNN
+282 N
-297 TYISADGVQISYNDE
+297 TYISADVIQISSSDKQND
-312 NNEHNANNIKISSNG
+312 NNRDNIRINVNG
-327 IKLTTGEGVP
+327 ITLTNKGTIP

>member
-19 KVSSINKESVG
+19 KVQSINKEFVG

-63 QLGNLDTVVSM
+63 QLGNLDTVVAM
-74 VVTEL
+74 VVTQL

-93 DSTTEG
+93 DSTTES

-105 LYVDNKWEKV
+105 LYVDGKWEKV

-124 TGYAKKSEALKTI
+124 TDYAKKSEALKSVESMPTG
-137 DIATPNTNVVQLHMT
+137 DLVQLHMT
-152 KVDGTSSDLTIEHAT
+152 TVGGMQSDANIRKAT
-167 ATLAGVMSADD
+167 TELAGVMSAVD
-178 KAKLDSL
+178 KNKLDGIADGAN
-185 SNYKLP
+185 NYTLP
-191 VASATA
+191 IASATA

-215 NVSADVVAGSVEW
+215 SVSADVVAGAVQW
-228 NSIKNKPNVAILGT
+228 DSIENKPNVAIL
-242 GYADGTNVNSGR
+242 DG
-254 ILFQSENNTDGHV
+254 
-267 LIGYENIESKYFMAV
+267 
-282 KQGKGSDSKGSDSNN
+282 
-297 TYISADGVQISYNDE
+297 
-312 NNEHNANNIKISSNG
+312 NNEFVSDDGNIRTIISGDEFRVLYRVNPTQNMWNEVLTTGDNYIQTNG
-327 IKLTTGEGVP
+327 IKMFGGGDSHHTFTTNGEIFDL
-337 SNTVFMADG
+337 SRLANTSDI
-346 TTQVLTAITTDELNE
+346 QSISTDELNE

>member
-19 KVSSINKESVG
+19 KVQSINKEFVG

-43 EMGVAN
+43 EMGAAN

-63 QLGNLDTVVSM
+63 QLGNLDTVVAM

-105 LYVDNKWEKV
+105 LYVDGKWEKV

-124 TGYAKKSEALKTI
+124 TDYAKKSEALKSVESMPTG
-137 DIATPNTNVVQLHMT
+137 DLVQLHMT
-152 KVDGTSSDLTIEHAT
+152 TVGGMQSDVNIRKAT
-167 ATLAGVMSADD
+167 TELAGVMSAVD
-178 KAKLDSL
+178 KNKLDSIAYGAN
-185 SNYKLP
+185 NYTLP
-191 VASATA
+191 IASATA

-207 SATSDGTV
+207 SVTNDGTV
-215 NVSADVVAGSVEW
+215 SVSADVVAGAVQW
-228 NSIKNKPNVAILGT
+228 DSIENKPNVAILGN
-242 GYADGTNVNSGR
+242 GDADGTNANSGR
-254 ILFQSENNTDGHV
+254 ILFQTEQNNDGYV
-267 LIGYENIESKYFMAV
+267 LIGHDGESYSINIT
-282 KQGKGSDSKGSDSNN
+282 Q
-297 TYISADGVQISYNDE
+297 DGVNDSSTIYIQPSAISVSSTE
-312 NNEHNANNIKISSNG
+312 KIGNVFNKVEIGANG
-327 IKLTTGEGVP
+327 ITLSNREGVP
-337 SNTVFMADG
+337 SNCVFMTDG
-346 TTQVLTAITTDELNE
+346 TIQELIAITPYELNE

>member
-19 KVSSINKESVG
+19 KVQSINKDFVG

-43 EMGVAN
+43 EMGAAN

-63 QLGNLDTVVSM
+63 QLGNLDTVVAM

-105 LYVDNKWEKV
+105 LYVDGKWEKV
-115 GTHKQEVDL
+115 GTHKYEVDL
-124 TGYAKKSEALKTI
+124 TDYVRKEDAVTEVAAGHSNGKSQISYFVNGQENVI
-137 DIATPNTNVVQLHMT
+137 DLMKATTEF
-152 KVDGTSSDLTIEHAT
+152 D
-167 ATLAGVMSADD
+167 GVMSAAD
-178 KAKLDSL
+178 KQKLDGL
-185 SNYKLP
+185 SNYTLP
-191 VASATA
+191 IASATA

-215 NVSADVVAGSVEW
+215 NVSADVVAGAVQW
-228 NSIKNKPNVAILGT
+228 NSIENKPNVAILDGNNEFVSDDGNIRTIISGDEFRVLYRVRPNQNMWNEVLAT
-242 GYADGTNVNSGR
+242 GDN
-254 ILFQSENNTDGHV
+254 
-267 LIGYENIESKYFMAV
+267 
-282 KQGKGSDSKGSDSNN
+282 
-297 TYISADGVQISYNDE
+297 YIST
-312 NNEHNANNIKISSNG
+312 NG
-327 IKLTTGEGVP
+327 IKMFGGGDSHHAFTTNGEIFDLSKLV
-337 SNTVFMADG
+337 NTSDI
-346 TTQVLTAITTDELNE
+346 QSISTDELNE